1 MHTNF
6 TKYLVYMQTY
16 YCKRD
21 YMIWVTLYTH
31 CIKHDAVYDITSK
44 SIYIFNPI
52 LCYYNA
58 IFLSVLITNLEK
70 GLRFEWLCL

>member
-31 CIKHDAVYDITSK
+31 CIKHSIRYYFEVYR
-44 SIYIFNPI
+44 IFNPT
-52 LCYYNA
+52 LYYYNA
-58 IFLSVLITNLEK
+58 IFFHILSALQT
-70 GLRFEWLCL
+70 